1 MNQREDW
8 KVEKGIIYTED
19 GLPYGQR
26 WFCDG
31 RLAFQVDNESITQI
45 DYFGPKTSGSGIA
58 FLKRFWKGMTFYALY
73 ENTRTV
79 IRASQCEIWPFG
91 YQSVSDNCDYRMYA
105 SNDVLYVTFCPKFQG
120 DIALEFYDDFLFF
133 PETRAEKD
141 LRYGGIARSWEKP
154 VFGACALVMSYQEE
168 GIQTNVAITSNTA
181 LTFRRTP
188 RNTKNILTLTDLMQG
203 KEYVLAISFSNGE
216 PGTWEGYKTAAEQQ
230 YRRYQQVAERAPIL
244 KSGRPMLDQFFQLA
258 PMYHESLKTVDVPG
272 AIRAQT
278 THYWVWGWDSMTS
291 NNAAFYWGDQEFM
304 GQMLDCMEAY
314 SDGEKGIAHAFG
326 RDMRNIDGAAPPA
339 QGMYLTLL
347 DLYRL
352 SGGDW
357 QKHYPFARSVY
368 ERIAAT
374 EVRDTGL
381 CRGTSLYPDFRN
393 LIKETGNDISA
404 FNNTVSYCA
413 VQSMEKLAESIG
425 DEKTAADAGAF
436 AKRMQAGFEHILY
449 NKELGFIDSS
459 VEADTY
465 EQRGVPSNNAIKWE
479 NNYCQEL
486 MEQHAADY
494 LSFYEKHLVSP
505 AGLRPLPE
513 WNECYD
519 ADSNQLHCWWPVMS
533 EFYIRLIN
541 RFDRA
546 DRLEQYAGWVEY
558 WAERLMCPEGI
569 PCYGNRREVPF
580 DAWNCMCGI
589 WHGYSIRG
597 FYNAIVHGY
606 VGIDFDEKGMNIY
619 PHTGEELTLTQLH
632 FGDKTFDITVQGSGP
647 AVASVMLNE
656 ESLGNVTTI
665 PYERFDDC
673 NKVLI
678 VRTEGETA

>member
-1 MNQREDW
+1 MNRKSDY
-8 KVEKGIIYTED
+8 KVENGIIYTED

-31 RLAFQVDNESITQI
+31 RIAFQADNESITQI
-45 DYFGPKTSGSGIA
+45 DYFGPKTSGSSIA
-58 FLKRFWKGMTFYALY
+58 FLKRFWKGMTFYTLCG
-73 ENTRTV
+73 NSRTV
-79 IRASQCEIWPFG
+79 VRASRCEIWPFG
-91 YQSVSDNCDYRMYA
+91 YKSMSETLEYGVYVA
-105 SNDVLYVTFCPKFQG
+105 NDILYVIFRPQFNG
-120 DIALEFYDDFLFF
+120 DITVEFYDDFLFY

-141 LRYGGIARSWEKP
+141 IRYGGIPRSWEKP
-154 VFGACALVMSYQEE
+154 ELNRGVLAMSYQEQD
-168 GIQTNVAITSNTA
+168 IRTNVAITSNA
-181 LTFRRTP
+181 ELSFGRTQ
-188 RNTKNILTLTDLMQG
+188 RNTRNILTLTNLSAG
-203 KEYVLAISFSNGE
+203 EEYVLAVSFSNGE
-216 PGTWEGYKTAAEQQ
+216 TRTWEGCEAAVKGL
-230 YRRYQQVAERAPIL
+230 YRRYQEVAEKAPVL
-244 KSGRPMLDQFFQLA
+244 HSGRPWLDQFFQLA
-258 PMYHESLKTVDVPG
+258 PMYHESLKTVDVLG

-291 NNAAFYWGDQEFM
+291 GNAVFYWGDHEFI
-304 GQMLDCMEAY
+304 GQMLDCMETY
-314 SDGEKGIAHAFG
+314 SDPEAGIAHAFG
-326 RDMRNIDGAAPPA
+326 RDMTNIDAAAPPA

-357 QKHYPFARSVY
+357 QKHYPFARKLFDS
-368 ERIAAT
+368 IAAT
-374 EVRDTGL
+374 EVRETGL

-413 VQSMEKLAESIG
+413 IRSMEKLAESVR
-425 DEKTAADAGAF
+425 DEETAERAGKF
-436 AKRMQAGFEHILY
+436 AERMRIGFEDILY
-449 NKELGFIDSS
+449 NKEMGFIDSS

-465 EQRGVPSNNAIKWE
+465 EQRGVPSNNAVKWE
-479 NNYCQEL
+479 NNFCKEL
-486 MEQHAADY
+486 ILGHAADY
-494 LSFYEKHLVSP
+494 LSFYEKHLISP
-505 AGLRPLPE
+505 AGIRPLPE

-533 EFYIRLIN
+533 EFYIRLVN

-546 DRLEQYAGWVEY
+546 ELLEQYVGWVEY

-569 PCYGNRREVPF
+569 PCYGNRKEVPF

-619 PHTGEELTLTQLH
+619 PHTGEELTLEQLH
-632 FGDKTFDITVQGSGP
+632 FGDMTFDVAVCGSGP
-647 AVASVMLNE
+647 VVASVSVNGE
-656 ESLGNVTTI
+656 NLGSVTTI
-665 PYERFDDC
+665 PYQKLGGHNEIR
-673 NKVLI
+673 I
-678 VRTEGETA
+678 IRG